1 MSLVRVPVTASGT
14 EGRRRRL
21 RGSGLFEKGGYETE
35 FSTELSEVAKI
46 DQMLKLTNS
55 VKVEIIPGSN
65 ENLANMNFTWQV
77 VEIQGDNLIIDT
89 FFENTDYI
97 SADEENPDVVVFT
110 FQNTEK
116 FLKPVDDSK
125 VPI

>member
-1 MSLVRVPVTASGT
+1 VDKFGRIGLKLSSAIAPPSFTASGT

-77 VEIQGDNLIIDT
+77 VEI
-89 FFENTDYI
+89 
-97 SADEENPDVVVFT
+97 
-110 FQNTEK
+110 
-116 FLKPVDDSK
+116 
-125 VPI
+125 